1 MQDKSPSPTSLDI
14 PRRSLLQWGALS
26 LLLGQAQIA
35 WGASI
40 VAVRLWPADEYT
52 RLTIESDS
60 LLNFTQDTLADPPR
74 VIVDILG
81 LELDAK
87 LQDIVGRVRSDD
99 PYIAKVRVGQN
110 RPGVVR
116 LVLDLKQAVRPQ
128 VFTLPPVAAY
138 GNRLVLDLY
147 PTQAQDPLQALVAS
161 YAEEK
166 APNASAGQLD
176 DQIAQL

>member
-1 MQDKSPSPTSLDI
+1 MKDKPSTADFAPI
-14 PRRSLLQWGALS
+14 QRRSVLRWGALS

-99 PYIAKVRVGQN
+99 PYISKVRVGQN
-110 RPGVVR
+110 RPGSV
-116 LVLDLKQAVRPQ
+116 
-128 VFTLPPVAAY
+128 PP
-138 GNRLVLDLY
+138 NS
-147 PTQAQDPLQALVAS
+147 TAS
-161 YAEEK
+161 FVI
-166 APNASAGQLD
+166 SG
-176 DQIAQL
+176 